1 MDKIIPVRSWCFLP
15 ENRKSKTCP
24 DLSRRIQNLKFFV
37 LATVLLATASPA
49 QAQQAK
55 KVPRIGL
62 LRAGWASDPSVE
74 AFRQGLRELGYI
86 EGKNIVIEY
95 RFAKDNLERLPELAA
110 ELVRLKVDVI
120 VVQGPQA
127 IPAAK
132 NATKT
137 IPIVMGS
144 PDPVGTGLVESL
156 ARPGGNI
163 TG

>member
-1 MDKIIPVRSWCFLP
+1 MNKNFL
-15 ENRKSKTCP
+15 SVT
-24 DLSRRIQNLKFFV
+24 
-37 LATVLLATASPA
+37 LAVGMWVFYFSVD
-49 QAQQAK
+49 AQQTK
-55 KVPRIGL
+55 KVPRMGL
-62 LRAGWASDPSVE
+62 LRAGAASDPSVE
-74 AFRQGLRELGYI
+74 AFWQGLRELGYI

-95 RFAKDNLERLPELAA
+95 RFAEDNLERLPELAA

-127 IPAAK
+127 IPAVK